1 MLTEQTERQT
11 DNWETDGETERH
23 LVGQSD
29 GRQTYKG
36 RIAGRTVGRVG

>member
-1 MLTEQTERQT
+1 MLTEQTEGQT
-11 DNWETDGETERH
+11 DRQTDGETERH